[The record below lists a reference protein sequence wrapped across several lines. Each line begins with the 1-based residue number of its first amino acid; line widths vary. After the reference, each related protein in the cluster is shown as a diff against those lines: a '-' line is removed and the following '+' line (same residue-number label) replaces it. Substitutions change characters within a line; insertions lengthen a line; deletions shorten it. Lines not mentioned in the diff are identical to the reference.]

1 MNRRMPLAV
10 VSAAA
15 VAFLVLAASSGPV
28 RLWVTPEQIGNTS
41 GGSSD
46 PMIIV
51 PQIPAPKNRTAWP
64 SWLMTL
70 LPVVGVLLMVLV
82 VIAAISVRIAI
93 PLPRFGRLRARRRE
107 SREIAALPEVAD
119 QELPVDWTAA
129 RFALSTGSPRNAIVA
144 CWMQLEKDAATAGL
158 PRLVA
163 ETPAEY
169 VHRVVASSSVDPG
182 PINELAALYR
192 EARFSQHE
200 LRDGDRTRAMRTL
213 RRIEATLRRGREVSA

>member
-1 MNRRMPLAV
+1 MPLAV
-10 VSAAA
+10 VSAGVA

-28 RLWVTPEQIGNTS
+28 RLWVTPTPGASPSDGNSDSPVIIGPQNPVSTNR
-41 GGSSD
+41 
-46 PMIIV
+46 IV
-51 PQIPAPKNRTAWP
+51 WP

-82 VIAAISVRIAI
+82 VIAAMSLRIAI
-93 PLPRFGRLRARRRE
+93 PLPKFGRWRARRRE
-107 SREIAALPEVAD
+107 SGQIIALPEVAD

-129 RFALSTGSPRNAIVA
+129 RLALSTGSPRNAIVA

-169 VHRVVASSSVDPG
+169 VERVVASSSVDPA

-192 EARFSQHE
+192 EARFSRHE
-200 LRDGDRTRAMRTL
+200 LRDADRTRAMRTL
-213 RRIEATLRRGREVSA
+213 RRVEATLGRGQEVSA